1 MAGARPQGTKI
12 PQIAIELACCHLV
25 AMTDMKTDLFAKADK
40 LDQGKS
46 APINVGKNIKA
57 IDMEAR
63 QVAILASSDEDRVE
77 IGCTHQAM
85 VTKAI
90 KILQR
95 EGVDPNLYRYA
106 LDDARALP
114 DHERTRMVIEGEF
127 TEEMIPPKAF
137 KAIIACIMGG

>member
-1 MAGARPQGTKI
+1 MAGARPQGTKV

-46 APINVGKNIKA
+46 APIKVGKNLSEF
-57 IDMEAR
+57 DFSR
-63 QVAILASSDEDRVE
+63 QVAVLASSDEDRMA
-77 IGCTHQAM
+77 IGCTHQEM
-85 VTKAI
+85 MTKAI

-95 EGVDPNLYRYA
+95 EGYDPNLYRYA

-114 DHERTRMVIEGEF
+114 DHERTRMVMEGQF
-127 TEEMIPPKAF
+127 TEEMIPPEAF
-137 KAIIACIMGG
+137 KAIIGCIMGG